1 MKEQKN
7 LKVILELKDN
17 LEEQKKEE
25 AIAYIEKW
33 KNKFSIEQ
41 LDDET
46 FCRKGNNEHY
56 GDDFGD
62 VTFFFYQMEDVKEYF
77 KKLELIKIQSEERY
91 VAV

>member
-7 LKVILELKDN
+7 LKVILELDDN

-62 VTFFFYQMEDVKEYF
+62 VTFFYGILGKRKKYF
-77 KKLELIKIQSEERY
+77 KKLELIKTQSGEKY